1 LLNRRFSL
9 GTLGVFDERKAPG
22 APGLAVERTH
32 DLRRLAHLRKVLAQ
46 IVFCGLIRKVTDEQ
60 ADWWHGSRRE
70 AGRLEAVR

>member
-1 LLNRRFSL
+1 M
-9 GTLGVFDERKAPG
+9 
-22 APGLAVERTH
+22 
-32 DLRRLAHLRKVLAQ
+32 LAQ